1 MKNIFKFFLILFIF
15 ILNLNLSYANEKTAF
30 IDIDYLIQ
38 NSNIGKKVLNDI
50 NNLNQKNLDRLDKKN
65 KNLKNI
71 EITIKNKRNIIS
83 EEEFNNEVKA
93 FQQKVNNYTKEKD
106 KMVNEFNNYRKNEL
120 EKILKLFNPIITN
133 YMKQNSINMILD
145 SKNVFMANTDSNLTK
160 NILKII
166 NEEIK

>member
-1 MKNIFKFFLILFIF
+1 MKNIYKFFLILFF
-15 ILNLNLSYANEKTAF
+15 LVLNLNLLYANEKTVF

-38 NSNIGKKVLNDI
+38 NSNVGKKVLNDI
-50 NNLNQKNLDRLDKKN
+50 NNLNQINLDKLKKKN
-65 KNLKNI
+65 KDLKNI
-71 EITIKNKRNIIS
+71 EITIKNKKNIIS

-93 FQQKVNNYTKEKD
+93 FQLKVNNYTNEKNQ
-106 KMVNEFNNYRKNEL
+106 MVNEFNNYKKNEL

-145 SKNVFMANTDSNLTK
+145 SKNVFMANAELNLTK

-166 NEEIK
+166 NDEIK